1 MDTHLP
7 RFRVIRRDLVH
18 TERLKGVVS
27 GGVVNFYTYNYL
39 YFYIF

>member
-18 TERLKGVVS
+18 IEFSKAVVW